1 MRMGKRSSVRVLGW
15 AGLAL
20 VMLGAV
26 SVTAMALTAGHGK
39 VPPPKPLAVA
49 LHDAATAAPPA
60 GVTAHFAVHQHLI
73 PGSSN
78 LLSSGPL
85 AGATGTVWA
94 AGNEVRV
101 SVHSQLGS
109 SQLAYDGTSVTF
121 YNPKNHAA
129 YRLAVPPHTRDS
141 ETSSSA
147 RQAPPSVADISKLLT
162 GIGKDAVL
170 SGAIPGNVA
179 GRPAYTVQVRSRH
192 ASGLVGS
199 LALAWDAARGVPL
212 RFAIT
217 PRGSSTPALELVVTD
232 IHFGKLSAGATSLTL
247 PAGTHT
253 EALQLPSKHQVQ
265 GAAKHVHSVSG
276 AGAVARAV
284 QFHLAAPAT
293 LADRPRAE
301 VRSLGDGALIVYG
314 KGLDSLLVYEKRA
327 GGHAAAATLPVMSP
341 VSVNGAPGHELETTL
356 GSVLQFS
363 KGGVTYTVA
372 GFQTADTILSAAQSL
387 H

>member
-1 MRMGKRSSVRVLGW
+1 MRGKRSSVRMLGW

-26 SVTAMALTAGHGK
+26 SVTAMALTASHGK
-39 VPPPKPLAVA
+39 LPPAKPLAVA
-49 LHDAATAAPPA
+49 LHDAATAPPAA
-60 GVTAHFAVHQHLI
+60 GVTAHVAVHQHLI
-73 PGSSN
+73 PGSSA

-94 AGNEVRV
+94 AGNKVRV
-101 SVHSQLGS
+101 SVHSQLGTT
-109 SQLAYDGTSVTF
+109 QLAYDGSSITF

-129 YRLAVPPHTRDS
+129 YRLALSSHNRDM
-141 ETSSSA
+141 SSS
-147 RQAPPSVADISKLLT
+147 RHAPPSVADIGKLLT
-162 GIGKDAVL
+162 GIGKDAML

-179 GRPAYTVQVRSRH
+179 GRPAYTVEVRSRH

-232 IHFGKLSAGATSLTL
+232 IRFGKLPAGATSLTL

-253 EALQLPSKHQVQ
+253 ETLHLPSKQRVQ
-265 GAAKHVHSVSG
+265 GALKHVHSVSG
-276 AGAVARAV
+276 AGAVAKAV
-284 QFHLAAPAT
+284 QFHLTAPAT
-293 LADRPRAE
+293 LAGRPRTE

-314 KGLDSLLVYEKRA
+314 KGLDSLLVYEQR
-327 GGHAAAATLPVMSP
+327 GGGDGGSMLPVMSP
-341 VSVNGAPGHELETTL
+341 VSVNGAAGHELETTL
-356 GSVLQFS
+356 GSVLMFS
-363 KGGVTYTVA
+363 KGRVTYTVA

>member
-1 MRMGKRSSVRVLGW
+1 MRGKRSSVRVLGW

-39 VPPPKPLAVA
+39 LPPAKPLAVA
-49 LHDAATAAPPA
+49 LHDAATAPPAA

-73 PGSSN
+73 PGSSA

-101 SVHSQLGS
+101 SVHSQLGTA
-109 SQLAYDGTSVTF
+109 QLAYDGSSVTF

-129 YRLAVPPHTRDS
+129 YRLALPSHKRD
-141 ETSSSA
+141 TSSSA
-147 RQAPPSVADISKLLT
+147 RHAPPSVADIGKLLT
-162 GIGKDAVL
+162 GIGRDAML

-179 GRPAYTVQVRSRH
+179 GRPAYTVEVRSRH

-232 IHFGKLSAGATSLTL
+232 IRFGKLPAGATSLTL

-253 EALQLPSKHQVQ
+253 EALHLPSKQRVR
-265 GAAKHVHSVSG
+265 GAVKHVHSVSG
-276 AGAVARAV
+276 AGAVAKAV
-284 QFHLAAPAT
+284 QFHLSAPAT
-293 LADRPRAE
+293 LAGRPRTE

-314 KGLDSLLVYEKRA
+314 KGLDSLLVYEQRA
-327 GGHAAAATLPVMSP
+327 GDHGGSMLPVMSP
-341 VSVNGAPGHELETTL
+341 VSVNGAAGHELETTL
-356 GSVLQFS
+356 GSVLMFS
-363 KGGVTYTVA
+363 KGRVTYTVA

>member
-39 VPPPKPLAVA
+39 VPPSKPLAVA
-49 LHDAATAAPPA
+49 LHDAATAAPAA

-85 AGATGTVWA
+85 AGATGTIWA
-94 AGNEVRV
+94 AGENVRV
-101 SVHSQLGS
+101 SVRSQLGS
-109 SQLAYDGTSVTF
+109 TQLAYDGKSVTF

-129 YRLAVPPHTRDS
+129 YRLELPAHKRD
-141 ETSSSA
+141 TSSSA
-147 RQAPPSVADISKLLT
+147 GQAPPSVADISKLLT
-162 GIGKDAVL
+162 GIGKDAML

-232 IHFGKLSAGATSLTL
+232 IHFGKLSSGATSLTL
-247 PAGTHT
+247 PAGTRT
-253 EALQLPSKHQVQ
+253 EALHLPAKHQMQ
-265 GAAKHVHSVSG
+265 GAAKHVHSVAG
-276 AGAVARAV
+276 AGAVAKAV
-284 QFHLAAPAT
+284 QFRLAAPAT
-293 LADRPRAE
+293 LAGRPRAE

-327 GGHAAAATLPVMSP
+327 GGHGAAATLPVMSP
-341 VSVNGAPGHELETTL
+341 VSVNGAAGHELETTL

>member
-1 MRMGKRSSVRVLGW
+1 MRGKRSSVRVLGW
-15 AGLAL
+15 VGLAL

-39 VPPPKPLAVA
+39 LPPAKPLAVA
-49 LHDAATAAPPA
+49 LHDATTAPPAA

-73 PGSSN
+73 PGSSA

-94 AGNEVRV
+94 AGGKVRV

-109 SQLAYDGTSVTF
+109 AQLAYDGSSVTF
-121 YNPKNHAA
+121 YSPTNHAA
-129 YRLAVPPHTRDS
+129 YRLALPSHKRD
-141 ETSSSA
+141 TSSSA
-147 RQAPPSVADISKLLT
+147 RHAPPSVADIGRLLT
-162 GIGKDAVL
+162 GIGKDAML

-179 GRPAYTVQVRSRH
+179 GRPAYTVEARSRH
-192 ASGLVGS
+192 PSGLVGS

-232 IHFGKLSAGATSLTL
+232 IRFGKLPAGATSLTL

-253 EALQLPSKHQVQ
+253 EALHLPSKQRVQ
-265 GAAKHVHSVSG
+265 GAVKHVHSVSG
-276 AGAVARAV
+276 AGAVAKAV
-284 QFHLAAPAT
+284 QFHLTAPAT
-293 LADRPRAE
+293 LAGRPRTE

-314 KGLDSLLVYEKRA
+314 KGLDSLLVYEQRA
-327 GGHAAAATLPVMSP
+327 GGHAGSMLPVMSP

-356 GSVLQFS
+356 GSVLVFS
-363 KGGVTYTVA
+363 KGRVSYTVA

>member
-26 SVTAMALTAGHGK
+26 SVTAMALTASHGK
-39 VPPPKPLAVA
+39 VPPSKSLAVA

-73 PGSSN
+73 PGSST

-94 AGNEVRV
+94 AGNAVRV
-101 SVHSQLGS
+101 SLHSQLGS
-109 SQLAYDGTSVTF
+109 TQLAYDGRSVTF

-129 YRLAVPPHTRDS
+129 YRLALPSHKGD
-141 ETSSSA
+141 TSSTA
-147 RQAPPSVADISKLLT
+147 RHAPPSVADISRLLT
-162 GIGKDAVL
+162 GIGKDAML

-179 GRPAYTVQVRSRH
+179 GRPAYTVHVRSRH
-192 ASGLVGS
+192 PSGLVGS

-232 IHFGKLSAGATSLTL
+232 IRFGKLPAGATSLVL

-253 EALQLPSKHQVQ
+253 EALHLPSKQQVQ
-265 GAAKHVHSVSG
+265 GAAKHVHSVTG
-276 AGAVARAV
+276 AGAVAKAV
-284 QFHLAAPAT
+284 QFHLTAPAT
-293 LADRPRAE
+293 LAGRARTE

-314 KGLDSLLVYEKRA
+314 KGLDSVLVYEKRA
-327 GGHAAAATLPVMSP
+327 GGQGGAALPVMSP
-341 VSVNGAPGHELETTL
+341 VSVNGAAGHELETTL
-356 GSVLQFS
+356 GSVVQFS
-363 KGGVTYTVA
+363 KGRVTYTVA

>member
-1 MRMGKRSSVRVLGW
+1 MGKRSSVRVLGW
-15 AGLAL
+15 VGLAL

-26 SVTAMALTAGHGK
+26 SVTAMALTSSHGK
-39 VPPPKPLAVA
+39 VPPAKPLAVA
-49 LHDAATAAPPA
+49 LHDAATAPPAA

-73 PGSSN
+73 PGSST

-85 AGATGTVWA
+85 AGASGTLWA
-94 AGNEVRV
+94 AGDKVRL

-109 SQLAYDGTSVTF
+109 TQLAYDGSSVTF

-129 YRLAVPPHTRDS
+129 YRLALPSHERGKA
-141 ETSSSA
+141 SSA
-147 RQAPPSVADISKLLT
+147 SHAPPSVADISKLLT
-162 GIGKDAVL
+162 GVGNDAVL
-170 SGAIPGNVA
+170 SGAIPGNIA
-179 GRPAYTVQVRSRH
+179 GRPAYTVEVRSRQP
-192 ASGLVGS
+192 SGLVGS

-232 IHFGKLSAGATSLTL
+232 IHFGKLPAGATSLTL

-253 EALQLPSKHQVQ
+253 EPLHLPSKQRLQ
-265 GAAKHVHSVSG
+265 GAARHVHSVTG
-276 AGAVARAV
+276 AGAVAKALP
-284 QFHLAAPAT
+284 FHLASPAT
-293 LADRPRAE
+293 LAGRPRTE

-314 KGLDSLLVYEKRA
+314 RGLDSLIVYEKQA
-327 GGHAAAATLPVMSP
+327 GGNDGGTLPVMSP
-341 VSVNGAPGHELETTL
+341 VSVNGAAGHELETTL
-356 GSVLQFS
+356 GSILQFS

-372 GFQTADTILSAAQSL
+372 GFQTADALLSAAQSL

>member
-1 MRMGKRSSVRVLGW
+1 MRGKRSSVRVLGW
-15 AGLAL
+15 VGLAL

-39 VPPPKPLAVA
+39 LPPAKPLAVA
-49 LHDAATAAPPA
+49 LHDAATAPPAA

-73 PGSSN
+73 PGSSA

-94 AGNEVRV
+94 AGGKVRV

-109 SQLAYDGTSVTF
+109 TQLAYDGSSVTF
-121 YNPKNHAA
+121 YSPKNHAA
-129 YRLAVPPHTRDS
+129 YRLALPSHKRD
-141 ETSSSA
+141 TSSSA
-147 RQAPPSVADISKLLT
+147 RHAPPSVADIGRLLT
-162 GIGKDAVL
+162 GIGKDAML

-179 GRPAYTVQVRSRH
+179 GRPAYTVEVRSRH

-232 IHFGKLSAGATSLTL
+232 IRFGKLPAGATSLTL

-253 EALQLPSKHQVQ
+253 EALHLPSKQRVQ
-265 GAAKHVHSVSG
+265 GAVKHVHSVSG
-276 AGAVARAV
+276 AGAVAKAV
-284 QFHLAAPAT
+284 QFHLTAPAT
-293 LADRPRAE
+293 LAGRPRTE

-314 KGLDSLLVYEKRA
+314 KGLDSLLVYEQRA
-327 GGHAAAATLPVMSP
+327 GDHAGSMLPVMSP

-356 GSVLQFS
+356 GSVLVFS
-363 KGGVTYTVA
+363 KGRVTYTVA

>member
-1 MRMGKRSSVRVLGW
+1 MRMGKRSWVRVLGW

-26 SVTAMALTAGHGK
+26 SVTAMALTAGHGN
-39 VPPPKPLAVA
+39 VPPSKPLAVA

-73 PGSSN
+73 PGSST

-94 AGNEVRV
+94 AGNKVRV
-101 SVHSQLGS
+101 SLHSQLGS
-109 SQLAYDGTSVTF
+109 TQLAYDGRSVTI

-129 YRLAVPPHTRDS
+129 YRLALPSHKSD
-141 ETSSSA
+141 TSSSA
-147 RQAPPSVADISKLLT
+147 RHAPPSVADISKLLT
-162 GIGKDAVL
+162 GIGKDAML

-192 ASGLVGS
+192 PSGLVGS

-232 IHFGKLSAGATSLTL
+232 IRFGKLSAAATSLAL
-247 PAGTHT
+247 PPGTHT
-253 EALQLPSKHQVQ
+253 EALHLPSKHQVQ

-276 AGAVARAV
+276 AGAVAKAV
-284 QFHLAAPAT
+284 PFHLTAPAT
-293 LADRPRAE
+293 LAGRARTE

-327 GGHAAAATLPVMSP
+327 GGHGGAPLPVMSP

-363 KGGVTYTVA
+363 KGRVTYTVA

>member
-1 MRMGKRSSVRVLGW
+1 MRFGGRSSVRVLGW

-26 SVTAMALTAGHGK
+26 SVTAMALTSGHGK
-39 VPPPKPLAVA
+39 VPPSKPLAVA
-49 LHDAATAAPPA
+49 LHDAATAPPVA

-73 PGSSN
+73 PGSST

-94 AGNEVRV
+94 AGDKVRL

-109 SQLAYDGTSVTF
+109 TQLAYDGTSLTF

-129 YRLAVPPHTRDS
+129 YRLALPSHARDKG
-141 ETSSSA
+141 A
-147 RQAPPSVADISKLLT
+147 PAGHAPPSVADISKMLT
-162 GIGKDAVL
+162 GIGKDAML
-170 SGAIPGNVA
+170 SGAIPGNIA

-192 ASGLVGS
+192 PSGLVGS

-232 IHFGKLSAGATSLTL
+232 IHFGKVPAGAASLTL
-247 PAGTHT
+247 PPGTRT
-253 EALQLPSKHQVQ
+253 EPLHLPSKHQLR
-265 GAAKHVHSVSG
+265 GAAKHVHSVNG
-276 AGAVARAV
+276 AGAVAKAV
-284 QFHLAAPAT
+284 QFHLIAPAT
-293 LADRPRAE
+293 LAGRSRTE
-301 VRSLGDGALIVYG
+301 VRSLGDGALIAYG
-314 KGLDSLLVYEKRA
+314 KGLDSVLVYEQRA
-327 GGHAAAATLPVMSP
+327 GGHGAGAALPVMSP
-341 VSVNGAPGHELETTL
+341 VTVNGARGHELETTL
-356 GSVLQFS
+356 GSIVQFS
-363 KGGVTYTVA
+363 KGRVTYTVA